1 MISSIEGIE
10 QLQQLEVQQKQKAEE
25 FIKFIEE
32 RKEYLKEIRENYRF
46 HAFSVDFGDQP
57 IELEYTTGRYMKC
70 ADSDGKIYFERT
82 IPEDIAC
89 KDLVDIID
97 KLFTQEPLSSL
108 LEIIEFDDWR
118 DLSYLASFDKRKLE
132 DRPPRNLREFLR
144 ECLEWSV
151 LLDYARN
158 YRRSILLKDGLLR
171 NKIFKRIADDPN
183 CAYRKLQQKVAE
195 ICNENENLIIG
206 IAKSSK
212 LLRQV
217 NKYLE
222 KTPTFKS
229 QKPFVLKIEND
240 HPIMQLSYTYDLY
253 REGEVVF
260 GDNLHL
266 TRFKASLS
274 ADIFTIEIPSFAEI
288 NWDGIPAGRKQ
299 EFIDQ
304 SYTYIVGLIA
314 GLPQRTLPSRFNG
327 APEPLAKA
335 HEYAH
340 TKQIVAKGIQRT
352 IRQNI
357 KMEDS
362 SNA

>member
-1 MISSIEGIE
+1 MIDHIEGIE
-10 QLQQLEVQQKQKAEE
+10 QLQQLEIEQKEKAQE
-25 FIKFIEE
+25 FINFIENT
-32 RKEYLKEIRENYRF
+32 RQFLQEIREFYRF

-82 IPEDIAC
+82 IPEDISC
-89 KDLVDIID
+89 RDLVNIID
-97 KLFTQEPLSSL
+97 NLFGQEPLSSF

-151 LLDYARN
+151 LLDYARKN
-158 YRRSILLKDGLLR
+158 RRLILLKDGLLR
-171 NKIFKRIADDPN
+171 NKIFKRIADNPH
-183 CAYRKLQQKVAE
+183 CAYRKLQQKVE
-195 ICNENENLIIG
+195 NICNENENLIVG

-217 NKYLE
+217 NLFLQ

-229 QKPFVLKIEND
+229 QRPFVLKIEND
-240 HPIMQLSYTYDLY
+240 HEIMQLSYTYDLY

-260 GDNLHL
+260 GNHLYL
-266 TRFKASLS
+266 TRFKSSLS
-274 ADIFTIEIPSFAEI
+274 ADIFTIEIPAFAET
-288 NWDGIPAGRKQ
+288 NWEGIPVGRRN
-299 EFIDQ
+299 EFMNQ
-304 SYTYIVGLIA
+304 SYAYIVGLIA

-340 TKQIVAKGIQRT
+340 TKQIVAKGIERT

-357 KMEDS
+357 KIQES
-362 SNA
+362 VNV

>member
-1 MISSIEGIE
+1 MINNIEGIQ
-10 QLQQLEVQQKQKAEE
+10 QLQTLEIQQKKKSE
-25 FIKFIEE
+25 KFINFLEE
-32 RKEYLKEIRENYRF
+32 RKEYLKDIREFYRF

-82 IPEDIAC
+82 IPEDISC

-97 KLFTQEPLSSL
+97 KLFAEEPLSSL
-108 LEIIEFDDWR
+108 LEILEFSDWR
-118 DLSYLASFDKRKLE
+118 DLSYLASFDKRRLE

-151 LLDYARN
+151 LLDYARKN
-158 YRRSILLKDGLLR
+158 RRLILLKDGLLR
-171 NKIFKRIADDPN
+171 NKIFKRIADDPT
-183 CAYRKLQQKVAE
+183 CAYRKLQEQVEK
-195 ICNENENLIIG
+195 ICHNNENLIIG

-217 NKYLE
+217 NKFLE
-222 KTPTFKS
+222 KTYTFKS
-229 QKPFVLKIEND
+229 QKPFVIQIEND
-240 HPIMQLSYTYDLY
+240 HEIMQISYTYDLY

-260 GDNLHL
+260 GDHLHI
-266 TRFKASLS
+266 TRFKASVS
-274 ADIFTIEIPSFAEI
+274 ADIFTIEIPSFAET
-288 NWDGIPAGRKQ
+288 NWDGIPAGRKN
-299 EFIDQ
+299 EFIDK

-340 TKQIVAKGIQRT
+340 TKKIVAKGIERK

-357 KMEDS
+357 KLEDLD
-362 SNA
+362 NA